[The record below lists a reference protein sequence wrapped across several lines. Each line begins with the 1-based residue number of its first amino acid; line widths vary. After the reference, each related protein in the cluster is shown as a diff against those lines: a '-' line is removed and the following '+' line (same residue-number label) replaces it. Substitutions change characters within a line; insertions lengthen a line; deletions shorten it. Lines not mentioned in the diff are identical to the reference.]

1 MKTPFSVFLMAIMYW
16 LAIYLVTLVP
26 HMTSNYNINLVWL
39 TLVVPNVIRY
49 AIGNIPRLAVN
60 RLFFLSTTFISM
72 VLMFITN
79 RLWGETKETVSKYG
93 EDKRKTLVL
102 SALLASS
109 FVIGAFVTY
118 FTGIDSLIYSEM
130 GWESNQGLTM

>member
-1 MKTPFSVFLMAIMYW
+1 MKTPFGVFLIAIMYW

-49 AIGNIPRLAVN
+49 AVGNIPRLAVN

-72 VLMFITN
+72 MLMFITN

>member
-1 MKTPFSVFLMAIMYW
+1 MKTPFGVFLMAIMYW

-49 AIGNIPRLAVN
+49 AVGNIPRLAVN

-72 VLMFITN
+72 MLMFITN

>member
-1 MKTPFSVFLMAIMYW
+1 MKTPFGVFLMAIMYW

-49 AIGNIPRLAVN
+49 AVGNIPRLAVN

>member
-1 MKTPFSVFLMAIMYW
+1 MKTPFGVFLIAIMYW

-49 AIGNIPRLAVN
+49 AVGNIPRLAVN

>member
-1 MKTPFSVFLMAIMYW
+1 MKTPFGVFLMAIMYW

-49 AIGNIPRLAVN
+49 AVGNIPRLAVN

-72 VLMFITN
+72 VLMFIAN

>member
-1 MKTPFSVFLMAIMYW
+1 MQTPFGVVLTAIVYW
-16 LAIYLVTLVP
+16 LAIYFVTLIP
-26 HMTSNYNINLVWL
+26 HITSNYNINLLWITV
-39 TLVVPNVIRY
+39 VVPNVLRF

-60 RLFFLSTTFISM
+60 RLFFLSTTFIAM
-72 VLMFITN
+72 ILMFITN
-79 RLWGETKETVSKYG
+79 LLWGESKEAVTNYG

-118 FTGIDSLIYSEM
+118 FTGIDSSIYSEM

>member
-1 MKTPFSVFLMAIMYW
+1 MKTPFGVVLMAIAYW

-26 HMTSNYNINLVWL
+26 HMTSNYNVNLVWL
-39 TLVVPNVIRY
+39 TLVVPNVLRF

-60 RLFFLSTTFISM
+60 RLFFLSTTCIAM
-72 VLMFITN
+72 VLTFIIN
-79 RLWGETKETVSKYG
+79 RLWGETRETVSNYG
-93 EDKRKTLVL
+93 ADKRKTLVL

-109 FVIGAFVTY
+109 FVIGAFITY

-130 GWESNQGLTM
+130 GWETNQGLMM